1 MATTTPNFGW
11 PVPTSTDLVKDG
23 ATAMEA
29 LGDAIDTSMVDLK
42 GGTTGQILSKASS
55 ADMDFTWIANDQG
68 DITGVTA
75 GTGISGGGT
84 SGTVTVTNSMAT
96 TITTKGDLVPG
107 TGSGTFAR
115 LAAGSNGE
123 TLVADSS
130 TSTGLRYQGNFAAGK
145 NAIINGDMNIWQR
158 ATSYAVANGGPFYG
172 AADRWRY
179 YHNGATAGTNTVSR
193 QTFTVGQTDV
203 PNNPTYF
210 QRWTATT
217 IGTSQTVVDFDQLIE
232 NVGTFAGMTTTG
244 SVYIKASGT
253 FTYTIY
259 LEQNFGSGGSTSVG
273 TQIATGS
280 TTTGWVRVIGTAT
293 LPSISGKT
301 VGTGSSLRYLI
312 RFSNPTNGAT
322 FDIANSQVE
331 ASNTATA
338 FQTATG
344 TIQGE
349 LAACQRYYEK
359 SYNSATFAGAATEA
373 NAISSSGNAAAAT
386 TSNIGCGL
394 SFKVTKRSIPTLTI
408 YDAAGNSGK
417 TGRYFLFSTT
427 SNNNTVA
434 VGNLGDTSALIYSS
448 GTANAQGLI
457 FHFTADAEL

>member
-42 GGTTGQILSKASS
+42 GGTTGQILSKATN

-130 TSTGLRYQGNFAAGK
+130 TSTGLRYQGDYAAGK
-145 NAIINGDMNIWQR
+145 NKIINGDMGIWQR
-158 ATSYAVANGGPFYG
+158 GTSFAVGNTGPYYG

-193 QTFTVGQTDV
+193 QAFTVGQTDV

-217 IGTSQTVVDFDQLIE
+217 VAGSQTVCDFDQLIE
-232 NVGTFAGMTTTG
+232 DVSTFAGQTVNA
-244 SVYIKASGT
+244 SIYLKSSGT
-253 FTYTIY
+253 FTYTVF
-259 LEQNFGSGGSTSVG
+259 LEQNFGSGGSGSVA
-273 TQIATGS
+273 TTIATGS
-280 TTTGWVRVIGTAT
+280 TTTGWVRVTGSAT

-301 VGTGSSLRYLI
+301 VGTGSSLRFLV
-312 RFSNPTNGAT
+312 RFSSPTSGAT
-322 FDIANSQVE
+322 FDISNAKVE
-331 ASNTATA
+331 AGSVATA

-349 LAACQRYYEK
+349 LAACQRYYWR
-359 SYNSATFAGAATEA
+359 
-373 NAISSSGNAAAAT
+373 
-386 TSNIGCGL
+386 SNIGSNTNAGIGWGFTYSATAAYMLVKLPISMRVPPTSIEFAAL
-394 SFKVTKRSIPTLTI
+394 SLENWGGTVYTCSNVTLSQANVDMIRVQTT
-408 YDAAGNSGK
+408 NSGM
-417 TGRYFLFSTT
+417 TGQQYANMFLT
-427 SNNNTVA
+427 
-434 VGNLGDTSALIYSS
+434 S
-448 GTANAQGLI
+448 GTTYLAAS
-457 FHFTADAEL
+457 AEL